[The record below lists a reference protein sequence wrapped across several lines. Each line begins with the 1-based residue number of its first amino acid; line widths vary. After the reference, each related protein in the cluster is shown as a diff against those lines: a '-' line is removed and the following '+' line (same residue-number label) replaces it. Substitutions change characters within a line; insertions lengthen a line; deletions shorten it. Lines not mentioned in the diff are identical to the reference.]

1 LIVGTEYNYG
11 SILKNKN
18 FDCNDG
24 IMRVNVYFET
34 VGNAAIMF
42 RYYDEANW
50 YSLELNTPNRKKLRL
65 VKKDEGEAEELI
77 SQDVYF
83 SAGVW
88 YRFIIVFHESNIQVW
103 MQTGNLRNI
112 ERIFNVED
120 AAVQRGTVAIAT
132 NEFNGIYFDG
142 ISVSHYDTDIGISD
156 PTASKKRVWD
166 QCLVE
171 ASKLHRQ
178 KFCKGIYGVY
188 AAGVKKCSKLYNY
201 CEQCC
206 D

>member
-1 LIVGTEYNYG
+1 
-11 SILKNKN
+11 
-18 FDCNDG
+18 
-24 IMRVNVYFET
+24 MRVNVYFET

-156 PTASKKRVWD
+156 PTASKKKSLGSV
-166 QCLVE
+166 
-171 ASKLHRQ
+171 
-178 KFCKGIYGVY
+178 FG
-188 AAGVKKCSKLYNY
+188 
-201 CEQCC
+201 
-206 D
+206 